1 MLRLEYVSRQI
12 SGHSCFCVNGCI
24 RALRACVWDLSGDFR
39 DSCGVVFGAVLRPS
53 QSQRRGVFD
62 SFLFWMHIFEAPL
75 PPFSRAFQSRE
86 PSKIS
91 RVSFVA
97 FNTAFDGLMFLFCLF
112 LLQGAAWSWV
122 FVLGTALIGVGN
134 GVLHCGTTLLKR
146 AYFSGCISA
155 IFTLVAGSLTLAFTT
170 VRI

>member
-1 MLRLEYVSRQI
+1 MSVVKSVVAAVSALTVASVLLGLLFEAYRVTFAIPAELYLALCFAQASHSVEEYLTR
-12 SGHSCFCVNGCI
+12 
-24 RALRACVWDLSGDFR
+24 
-39 DSCGVVFGAVLRPS
+39 
-53 QSQRRGVFD
+53 
-62 SFLFWMHIFEAPL
+62 FWAHIFETPL
-75 PPFSRAFQSRE
+75 LPFSRVFQSRG
-86 PSKIS
+86 PSKVS
-91 RVSFVA
+91 RVSFIA